1 MFSRENGAAVAWLLL
16 FILMVGGTVYDR
28 AVRSPDRIVALK

>member
-16 FILMVGGTVYDR
+16 FVLMIGGAVYDR
-28 AVRSPDRIVALK
+28 TVRAPDRIVALR